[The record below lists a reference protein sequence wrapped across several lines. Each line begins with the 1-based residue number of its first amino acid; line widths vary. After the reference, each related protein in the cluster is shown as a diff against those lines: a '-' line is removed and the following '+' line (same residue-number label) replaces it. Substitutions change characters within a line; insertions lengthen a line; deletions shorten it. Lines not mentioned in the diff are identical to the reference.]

1 MYYLAPFML
10 FLQRRGWFLVENMLY
25 CDVDKKVYLDF
36 ETLFMI
42 HIALYFKYRQYVFI
56 DDKMKKWRPYY
67 VL

>member
-1 MYYLAPFML
+1 M
-10 FLQRRGWFLVENMLY
+10 ENMLY

-36 ETLFMI
+36 DTLFMI